1 MASRVPAAS
10 GVVLLHT
17 RERVVLA
24 SSAAIWLLVVAGPAA
39 QAQQSATPQEELR
52 TSPQGEVP
60 LNDASEPTAVFEQP
74 RPAYDAKGVDLG
86 GFRLFPT
93 LTVNEAYDD
102 NIFAEDADEE
112 DDFITAVTA
121 GLLAKSE
128 WSRHEVEI
136 EAAVRHEKYLRNDDQ
151 DRTEYV
157 IRPTVKLQLGGRDSA
172 RLTAEHSRRTI
183 GRDDPEDSGDD
194 EPTEFNRFAGGG
206 EYIKRVNR
214 LFFGFNANA
223 RRDDYISSGDN
234 DRDRN
239 EYRFGLPIGYEVSA
253 MTDVVLEPFVR
264 RRDFDEVDSTGADRD
279 AWAGGATVGIDTE
292 VTSLLHVNFDVG
304 FIANDFDDST
314 FDDSVGL
321 IFGGE
326 AIWYVTTLTTVKGRA
341 ERRDIA
347 TNQPGSSSK
356 TQSGLSLELQH
367 ELQQN
372 VLVGGQVRYIND
384 DFREVDRID
393 DRFIAG
399 VGVEYLLNR
408 NFSLTADY
416 QYQQR
421 WSDRD
426 GEDFGRNLVLVG
438 LKTRL

>member
-1 MASRVPAAS
+1 VTSRVPAAS
-10 GVVLLHT
+10 GIVLLRA
-17 RERVVLA
+17 RERMVLA
-24 SSAAIWLLVVAGPAA
+24 SSAAVWLLVATDPAA
-39 QAQQSATPQEELR
+39 LAQQGMTPQEELR

-60 LNDASEPTAVFEQP
+60 LNDATGPTAVFERP
-74 RPAYDAKGVDLG
+74 RPAYDAKGIDLG

-93 LTVNEAYDD
+93 LSVDESYDD
-102 NIFAEDADEE
+102 NIFAEDSDEE

-121 GLLAKSE
+121 GLVAKSE

-136 EAAVRHEKYLRNDDQ
+136 EAAVRHEKYLKNDDQ
-151 DRTEYV
+151 DRTDYIV
-157 IRPTVKLQLGGRDSA
+157 RPTVNLDLGGRDSA
-172 RLTAEHSRRTI
+172 KITAEHSKRTI
-183 GRDDPEDSGDD
+183 GRDDPEDSGDED
-194 EPTEFNRFAGGG
+194 PTEIYRFAGGG

-223 RRDDYISSGDN
+223 RRDDYISSGDS
-234 DRDRN
+234 DLDRN
-239 EYRFGLPIGYEVSA
+239 EYRFGLPVGYEVSA

-264 RRDFDEVDSTGADRD
+264 RRDFDEEDSTGADRD

-304 FIANDFDDST
+304 FVANDFDDSS
-314 FDDSVGL
+314 FDDSIDL

-326 AIWYVTTLTTVKGRA
+326 AIWYVTPLTTVKGRA

-356 TQSGLSLELQH
+356 TQSSLGLELQH

-372 VLVGGQVRYIND
+372 LLLGGQLRYIND
-384 DFREVDRID
+384 DFRDVDRTD
-393 DRFIAG
+393 DRLVAG

-426 GEDFGRNLVLVG
+426 GEDFSRNLVMVG
-438 LKTRL
+438 LKTRF